1 MHDVLATVDD
11 EQHLLVFE
19 ERDQTGNRIVRF
31 CRNTQ
36 NGRERAGHARAFGDG
51 SKVNEADAVSVPPA
65 ERRRSRERH
74 RCFPD
79 AARTDDGDEP
89 PFRQLIAERCDHVG
103 AADHTRQGG
112 R

>member
-1 MHDVLATVDD
+1 MTSSISLSLRNETRLATGSSGFVAI
-11 EQHLLVFE
+11 
-19 ERDQTGNRIVRF
+19 RRT
-31 CRNTQ
+31 
-36 NGRERAGHARAFGDG
+36 GRERAGHARAFGDG
-51 SKVNEADAVSVPPA
+51 SKVNEPDAVSVPPA